1 MWIRDRSWVLRQK
14 SVRGP
19 AVTVSTSPFCCQAGG
34 SLSHSMS
41 PPRNECRGPLTG
53 KPISPPG
60 LPGRAYLARRVDTN
74 GRFALEWAL
83 VLTDDAVATV
93 DPGNAAATVD
103 VGVADNSLLL
113 LIQPERRDRARWAG
127 LAARVA
133 TEIPWT
139 AARHQHRRAS
149 PRPARTRQARLQPR
163 GRANLQANTAA
174 DALRHKLRLARAG
187 RPDEAR
193 VVASGR
199 PFRPKEA
206 GRGNGDGRGG
216 NELAARW
223 VIGAPDR
230 QYVAGAPP
238 RRTPDEMLLHTRT
251 DRDTLQAHDTFRR
264 VHLEAVRRIDG
275 ARGTGSRAALA
286 VHTGAADRAPQPG
299 KLARQAQ
306 QSAQRAQVAAPE
318 AVADRVEGHEPQ
330 EQKSRQYA
338 ETVERLVGGKERT
351 AQRALEGV
359 HEAAQPGNGI
369 QRLFAPCNQCVERR
383 PGRAGRS
390 AIGQGDRVQKQQARA
405 AQDRHQQ
412 NQQQQEILSLA
423 PADRQIAFLGTRP
436 VGRRPIQNGT
446 QRAEPATPDPPQD
459 QADRQHDQ
467 TADQQGRYY

>member
-83 VLTDDAVATV
+83 VLTDAAAGAAIVDYVGPPHLRRHAARRPDLELLELYGLVRQRAHLLTDDAVATV
-93 DPGNAAATVD
+93 DPGNAAAAVD
-103 VGVADNSLLL
+103 VGVPDTSLLL

-133 TEIPWT
+133 TEIAWT
-139 AARHQHRRAS
+139 EARHQHRRPG

-174 DALRHKLRLARAG
+174 DALRHELGLACAG
-187 RPDEAR
+187 RPDQAR
-193 VVASGR
+193 VVAPGR

-216 NELAARW
+216 NELATRR
-223 VIGAPDR
+223 VIWAPDR

-238 RRTPDEMLLHTRT
+238 GRTPDEMLLHAHTE
-251 DRDTLQAHDTFRR
+251 RDTLQAHDTFRR
-264 VHLEAVRRIDG
+264 VHLEAVRR
-275 ARGTGSRAALA
+275 
-286 VHTGAADRAPQPG
+286 
-299 KLARQAQ
+299 
-306 QSAQRAQVAAPE
+306 
-318 AVADRVEGHEPQ
+318 
-330 EQKSRQYA
+330 
-338 ETVERLVGGKERT
+338 
-351 AQRALEGV
+351 
-359 HEAAQPGNGI
+359 
-369 QRLFAPCNQCVERR
+369 
-383 PGRAGRS
+383 
-390 AIGQGDRVQKQQARA
+390 
-405 AQDRHQQ
+405 
-412 NQQQQEILSLA
+412 
-423 PADRQIAFLGTRP
+423 
-436 VGRRPIQNGT
+436 
-446 QRAEPATPDPPQD
+446 
-459 QADRQHDQ
+459 
-467 TADQQGRYY
+467 